1 MFGIGAP
8 ELILILV
15 IGLIVFGPGKLP
27 EMGRTLG
34 KGLREFRKAS
44 NALTQAMNAP
54 EPPPA
59 PPQQAQPAQATAKT
73 QAGTAASAT
82 ATEASAAAAADA
94 NGAAKMA
101 ESQAYVPPT
110 QESVRTQLA
119 GQKTAE
125 KKQDAPE

>member
-15 IGLIVFGPGKLP
+15 VGLIVFGPGKLP

-59 PPQQAQPAQATAKT
+59 PPQQAQAAEKT
-73 QAGTAASAT
+73 QAGTAASATATT

-119 GQKTAE
+119 EQKTAE